1 MIGTPAQDAFVT
13 ANRSAIVTTLRKDGS
28 PTTSLVTF
36 YRDGDDLLFS
46 TSATRLKAKTLK
58 NDPRLSFCVI
68 SQTSSSYVTIEGT
81 GIVETDDIVAK
92 HIALNKA
99 MRGGEFTPPDGYE
112 QRLKDEGRVIIRVRP
127 GRVSGVVRS

>member
-1 MIGTPAQDAFVT
+1 MLGTPAQDAFVT
-13 ANRSAIVTTLRKDGS
+13 ANRSAIITTLRKDGS

-58 NDPRLSFCVI
+58 NDPRLTFCVI
-68 SQTSSSYVTIEGT
+68 SQTSSSYVTIEGV
-81 GIVETDDIVAK
+81 GIVETNDIVAK
-92 HIALNKA
+92 HIALNRA

-112 QRLKDEGRVIIRVRP
+112 QRLKDEGRVIIRVKPR
-127 GRVSGVVRS
+127 RVSGVVRS